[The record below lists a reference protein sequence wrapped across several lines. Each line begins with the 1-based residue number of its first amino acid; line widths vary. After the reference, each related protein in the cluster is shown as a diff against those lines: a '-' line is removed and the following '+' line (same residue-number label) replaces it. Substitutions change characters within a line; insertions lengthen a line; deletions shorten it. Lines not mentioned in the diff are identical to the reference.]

1 MERMRQSFDVG
12 QELIS
17 AGKDVLELGKKVQRM
32 PGLAYDAPNNAVK
45 GRLKLNF
52 ELTGYEE
59 ILKGLGDTAKSIVL
73 ALFACVLFFGSCI
86 LTTADIQPKTPDGQ
100 PLVAA
105 AGMIFAIALGI
116 YTVRRMSKK

>member
-1 MERMRQSFDVG
+1 LR
-12 QELIS
+12 I
-17 AGKDVLELGKKVQRM
+17 
-32 PGLAYDAPNNAVK
+32 
-45 GRLKLNF
+45 
-52 ELTGYEE
+52 
-59 ILKGLGDTAKSIVL
+59 L